1 MLRLDDRGVGGSSG
15 DLSEATYGDLTND
28 VLAGIAFLKD
38 RPDIDSTR
46 IGLFGHSEGGYLAPL
61 VAERSHE
68 VAFVIMMAGPAVSGE
83 AVLVRQNQLIF
94 KNAGLPQAQLAAQ
107 VAYVE
112 KLSAL
117 LREKTTG
124 RRKLSLEPA

>member
-1 MLRLDDRGVGGSSG
+1 MLRLDDRGVGSS
-15 DLSEATYGDLTND
+15 SGDLTND

-124 RRKLSLEPA
+124 RRTLSLEPA